1 MENRGTRKGSPRNPK
16 LRSTISNRSLSKAA
30 TPMRGLI
37 KSKSHAASLHKNR
50 LEKML
55 VNTQNAFAYTYLLIS
70 LDDMKK
76 YNLLLLNEH
85 ILKKSKECQNV
96 SDGKGMTPIS
106 NNSKGVMNISKSKSK
121 SKSKPFLLDGSKT
134 LILVMKY
141 NIVSQ
146 IEIDKTLLKSQ
157 KILDQ
162 ILGHVIVQDHKD
174 KKILGIFDVC
184 LHHFGKTG
192 YGTVLFTVALYCID
206 FHYYG
211 QEYTIWLG
219 VRLDNT
225 QFEKVTYMYISSGF
239 ENPIITNTDLVGITY
254 PFDFLLLTKPVKKFI
269 SDERKTDVV
278 YDRAIDMY
286 MNYQRGVQ
294 EKYPTCSFAF
304 EFDKSAIMKL
314 RLFPYL
320 GLEGY
325 KGIHHKH
332 LQKEFAGKFKIV
344 NSRKTDSTS
353 SSKSKIV
360 YKLSLETLAENEHIK
375 FITGNEENVIYAND
389 IYTFHTHPVGLYV
402 KHKVIIATPSS
413 PDFAAFIGFKE
424 SRFHLVCAV
433 EGIYIIS
440 LSKNALNKYKSLVL
454 GNITPDMIK
463 NTYEYPFANRMFDW
477 TNVQEFDE
485 KEVKNH
491 IQKYLAWFDRI
502 NDIPNFGKLFDLRF
516 VYWRDLKKDTV
527 MEILYK
533 TINKTCFP
541 ELFDDI

>member
-1 MENRGTRKGSPRNPK
+1 MTTRKESQRRNPK
-16 LRSTISNRSLSKAA
+16 LRATIRSRSRSRPKSRA
-30 TPMRGLI
+30 T
-37 KSKSHAASLHKNR
+37 SFQKNR

-55 VNTQNAFAYTYLLIS
+55 VNTQDAFAYTYLVLS
-70 LDDMKK
+70 LADMKK
-76 YNLLLLNEH
+76 YNLLLLNEY
-85 ILKKSKECQNV
+85 ILQKSRECQTV
-96 SDGKGMTPIS
+96 SDGKGMTTLS
-106 NNSKGVMNISKSKSK
+106 NNSRGPMDISKSKSPN
-121 SKSKPFLLDGSKT
+121 SKNLKPFLLDETKT
-134 LILVMKY
+134 LIIVMKY
-141 NIVSQ
+141 NLVSQ

-162 ILGHVIVQDHKD
+162 ILGHVIVQDNKD

-184 LHHFGKTG
+184 LHHFEKTG

-206 FHYYG
+206 FHYYR

-219 VRLDNT
+219 VRLDNS

-239 ENPIITNTDLVGITY
+239 ERPMITNKDLVGITY

-278 YDRAIDMY
+278 FNRAIDMY
-286 MNYQRGVQ
+286 RNYQRIQQ
-294 EKYPTCSFAF
+294 EKQSACSFAF

-353 SSKSKIV
+353 SSATSKSKIV
-360 YKLSLETLAENEHIK
+360 YKLSLETLSENEHIK
-375 FITGNEENVIYAND
+375 FITGNEEDVIYAND

-402 KHKVIIATPSS
+402 KYKVMIATPSGQ
-413 PDFAAFIGFKE
+413 DFISFMGFKE

-440 LSKNALNKYKSLVL
+440 LAKEALNKSLVL
-454 GNITPDMIK
+454 ANITMDMVQNK
-463 NTYEYPFANRMFDW
+463 YEYPFTSRSFDW
-477 TNVQEFDE
+477 TSALEFDE
-485 KEVKNH
+485 GVVKDH
-491 IQKYLAWFDRI
+491 IRKYLEWFDQI
-502 NDIPNFGKLFDLRF
+502 NDHPNFGKLFDLRF
-516 VYWRDLKKDTV
+516 VFWRDLKKDTV
-527 MEILYK
+527 MEIFYK
-533 TINKTCFP
+533 TTNKTCYP
-541 ELFDDI
+541 ELFEDI

>member
-1 MENRGTRKGSPRNPK
+1 MEKRGTRRVSQRNPK
-16 LRSTISNRSLSKAA
+16 LRATIAKRS
-30 TPMRGLI
+30 PG
-37 KSKSHAASLHKNR
+37 KSRAASFQKNR

-55 VNTQNAFAYTYLLIS
+55 VNTQDAFAYTYLIIS
-70 LDDMKK
+70 LDDMRK
-76 YNLLLLNEH
+76 YNLLLLNEF
-85 ILKKSKECQNV
+85 ILKKSRECQTV
-96 SDGKGMTPIS
+96 SDGKGMTSILKEGP
-106 NNSKGVMNISKSKSK
+106 MDISKSKSK
-121 SKSKPFLLDGSKT
+121 SPKSPKSKNLPIKPFLLEETKY

-184 LHHFGKTG
+184 LHHFDKTG

-206 FHYYG
+206 FHYHG

-219 VRLDNT
+219 VRLDNA

-239 ENPIITNTDLVGITY
+239 ENPMITNTDLVGITY
-254 PFDFLLLTKPVKKFI
+254 RFDFLLLTKPVKKFI

-278 YDRAIDMY
+278 FNRAMDMY
-286 MNYQRGVQ
+286 ANYQRGLQ
-294 EKYPTCSFAF
+294 EKHAVCSLAF

-344 NSRKTDSTS
+344 NSRSSASPKKT
-353 SSKSKIV
+353 I

-375 FITGNEENVIYAND
+375 FITGNDEDVMYAND

-402 KHKVIIATPSS
+402 KYKVMIGTPSGA
-413 PDFAAFIGFKE
+413 DFVSLFNYKE

-440 LSKNALNKYKSLVL
+440 LAKEALNKSLVL
-454 GNITPDMIK
+454 ANITMDMIK
-463 NTYEYPFANRMFDW
+463 HTYEYPFTYRLFDW
-477 TNVQEFDE
+477 TSALEFDNE
-485 KEVKNH
+485 MVKEN
-491 IQKYLAWFDRI
+491 IRKYLAWFDRI

-516 VYWRDLKKDTV
+516 VLWRDLKKDTV
-527 MEILYK
+527 MEIFYRTK
-533 TINKTCFP
+533 DKTCFP
-541 ELFDDI
+541 ELYEDI

>member
-1 MENRGTRKGSPRNPK
+1 MEKRGTRRGSQRNPK
-16 LRSTISNRSLSKAA
+16 LRSTIAKRY
-30 TPMRGLI
+30 PG
-37 KSKSHAASLHKNR
+37 KSHAASFQKNR

-55 VNTQNAFAYTYLLIS
+55 VNTQDAFAYTYLILS

-76 YNLLLLNEH
+76 YNLLLLNEF
-85 ILKKSKECQNV
+85 ILKKSRECQTV
-96 SDGKGMTPIS
+96 SDGKGMTSILKEGP
-106 NNSKGVMNISKSKSK
+106 MDISKSPKSPKSPKSK
-121 SKSKPFLLDGSKT
+121 NLPIKPFLLDESKF

-162 ILGHVIVQDHKD
+162 ILGHVIVQDNKE

-184 LHHFGKTG
+184 LHHFEKTG

-219 VRLDNT
+219 VRLDNA
-225 QFEKVTYMYISSGF
+225 QFEKVAYIYISSGF
-239 ENPIITNTDLVGITY
+239 ENPMITDKDLIGITY
-254 PFDFLLLTKPVKKFI
+254 PYDILLLTKPVKKFI

-278 YDRAIDMY
+278 FNKAMDMY
-286 MNYQRGVQ
+286 ANYHRSLK
-294 EKYPTCSFAF
+294 EKYATCSLAF

-344 NSRKTDSTS
+344 NSRTYAS
-353 SSKSKIV
+353 SNQKKIV

-375 FITGNEENVIYAND
+375 YITGNEESVLHAQD

-402 KHKVIIATPSS
+402 KYKLMIGTPSG

-424 SRFHLVCAV
+424 SRFHIVCAV

-440 LSKNALNKYKSLVL
+440 LAKEALHKSLTL
-454 GNITPDMIK
+454 ANITIDMIR
-463 NTYEYPFANRMFDW
+463 NTYEYPMVNRTLDW
-477 TNVQEFDE
+477 TGITEYEERDM
-485 KEVKNH
+485 KEN
-491 IQKYLAWFDRI
+491 IQKYLVWFDKI
-502 NDIPNFGKLFDLRF
+502 NDLPNFGKLFDLQF
-516 VYWRDLKKDTV
+516 LYWRDLKKDTV
-527 MEILYK
+527 MEIFYK
-533 TINKTCFP
+533 TRDKTCFP
-541 ELFDDI
+541 ELYEDI

>member
-1 MENRGTRKGSPRNPK
+1 MTTRRGSPRNPK
-16 LRSTISNRSLSKAA
+16 LRATISNRSLKKTKAA
-30 TPMRGLI
+30 
-37 KSKSHAASLHKNR
+37 SFQKNR

-55 VNTQNAFAYTYLLIS
+55 VNTQNAFAYTYLIIS

-76 YNLLLLNEH
+76 YNLLLLNEF
-85 ILKKSKECQNV
+85 ILKTSKECQTV
-96 SDGKGMTPIS
+96 SDGKGMTTIS
-106 NNSKGVMNISKSKSK
+106 NNTSKGPMNISKSKSPN
-121 SKSKPFLLDGSKT
+121 SKNLKPFLLDESKT

-184 LHHFGKTG
+184 SHHFEKTG

-219 VRLDNT
+219 VRLDNS
-225 QFEKVTYMYISSGF
+225 QFEKVTYMYISCGF
-239 ENPIITNTDLVGITY
+239 ESPMITNTDLVGITY

-286 MNYQRGVQ
+286 ANYQRGLQ
-294 EKYPTCSFAF
+294 EKYATCSFAF

-332 LQKEFAGKFKIV
+332 LQKEFAGKFNIV

-353 SSKSKIV
+353 ASASSKKKIV

-375 FITGNEENVIYAND
+375 FITGNEESVMYAND

-402 KHKVIIATPSS
+402 KYKVMIATPSGQ
-413 PDFAAFIGFKE
+413 DFTCFMDFKE

-440 LSKNALNKYKSLVL
+440 LSKNALHKHKSLIF
-454 GNITPDMIK
+454 GNITTDMIK
-463 NTYEYPFANRMFDW
+463 NTFEYPFANRMFDW
-477 TNVQEFDE
+477 TNALEFDE
-485 KEVKNH
+485 KEVKEH
-491 IQKYLAWFDRI
+491 IQKYLVWFDRI
-502 NDIPNFGKLFDLRF
+502 NDLPNFGKLFDLRF

-527 MEILYK
+527 MEIFYK
-533 TINKTCFP
+533 TTNQTCFP
-541 ELFDDI
+541 ELYEDI

>member
-1 MENRGTRKGSPRNPK
+1 
-16 LRSTISNRSLSKAA
+16 
-30 TPMRGLI
+30 
-37 KSKSHAASLHKNR
+37 
-50 LEKML
+50 
-55 VNTQNAFAYTYLLIS
+55 
-70 LDDMKK
+70 
-76 YNLLLLNEH
+76 
-85 ILKKSKECQNV
+85 
-96 SDGKGMTPIS
+96 
-106 NNSKGVMNISKSKSK
+106 
-121 SKSKPFLLDGSKT
+121 
-134 LILVMKY
+134 MKY

-211 QEYTIWLG
+211 KEYTIWLG
-219 VRLDNT
+219 VRLDNA
-225 QFEKVTYMYISSGF
+225 QFEKVAYMYISSGF
-239 ENPIITNTDLVGITY
+239 EDPVITNKDLVGITY
-254 PFDFLLLTKPVKKFI
+254 AFDFLLLTKPVKKFI

-278 YDRAIDMY
+278 FNKAMDMY
-286 MNYQRGVQ
+286 ANYQRGLQ
-294 EKYPTCSFAF
+294 EKHTACSFAF

-344 NSRKTDSTS
+344 NSRNSASSTS
-353 SSKSKIV
+353 SSNQKKIV

-375 FITGNEENVIYAND
+375 YITGNDEDVMYAND

-402 KHKVIIATPSS
+402 KYKVMIGTPSGA
-413 PDFAAFIGFKE
+413 DFTCFIDFKE

-440 LSKNALNKYKSLVL
+440 LAKEALYKSLTSA
-454 GNITPDMIK
+454 NITTNMIR
-463 NTYEYPFANRMFDW
+463 NTYEYPFTSRVFDW
-477 TNVQEFDE
+477 TGITEYEEGVMKD
-485 KEVKNH
+485 H
-491 IQKYLAWFDRI
+491 IQKYLVWFDRT
-502 NDIPNFGKLFDLRF
+502 NDLPNFGKLFDLRF

-527 MEILYK
+527 MEIFYK
-533 TINKTCFP
+533 TTDKTCFP
-541 ELFDDI
+541 ELYEDI